1 MESDD
6 ELERM
11 LCGGLLTDEN
21 GMKPDDCFPI
31 DYMPYLSAR
40 ITAAAKEVQVCRKV
54 IRSRFSMNPYLHDS
68 YVRAANE
75 LQGLLEK
82 WRQRFPG
89 EPAVQ
94 PVFLESCTR
103 EAAHQGSGKGGKR
116 TAALY
121 PSAEQ

>member
-1 MESDD
+1 MNEMGKGG
-6 ELERM
+6 EMTGAERP
-11 LCGGLLTDEN
+11 E
-21 GMKPDDCFPI
+21 KDDCLVI
-31 DYMPYLSAR
+31 DYMPYLRAR

-82 WRQRFPG
+82 WTQCFPG

-94 PVFLESCTR
+94 PVFLESCLT
-103 EAAHQGSGKGGKR
+103 GG
-116 TAALY
+116 A
-121 PSAEQ
+121 